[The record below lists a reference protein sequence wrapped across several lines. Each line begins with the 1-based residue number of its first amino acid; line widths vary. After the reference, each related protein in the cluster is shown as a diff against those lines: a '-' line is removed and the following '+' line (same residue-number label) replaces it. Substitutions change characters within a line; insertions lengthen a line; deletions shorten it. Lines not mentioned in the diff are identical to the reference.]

1 MTVDQTKQQALDFL
15 AYVAASPTAAHAAR
29 ETGRRLQE
37 AGFSPADETD
47 PWDFSPGA
55 CFFVRRNHTS
65 IVAVRV
71 GRKPPIE
78 SGARILGAHTDFPGL
93 RLKPNPL
100 YTKCGYLQMSVEVY
114 GSPLLHTWTDRDLGL
129 AGRAIVRSAAGKAE
143 TMLYDIPRP
152 IGRIPNLA
160 PHIRPEKSPSLTLN
174 KQAHLPPILALHDEA
189 GKTPDANALRTLL
202 ALALGEEYGATV
214 DPEAITAYTA
224 EPYDLQPGAL
234 AGLEEEFIVTRS
246 YDNLASCHA
255 ALGALL
261 GTEPQDHTQII
272 ALFDNEEVGSQT
284 MQGAG
289 SCFLDNVIERLCA
302 DAARPREAFFQT
314 IARSFV
320 ASVDGAH
327 AVHPNYQEAH
337 EPHHH
342 PLLGKGPVVKINAN
356 ERYTNQLEAH
366 DLLQT
371 CAQRSN
377 VTLQS
382 FVARTDVG
390 TGSTIG
396 PMTATR
402 LGIRSI
408 DLGNPMLA
416 MHSIREMAGTA
427 DQVAM
432 AKLLG
437 AFLA

>member
-1 MTVDQTKQQALDFL
+1 MAVDQTKQQALDFL
-15 AYVAASPTAAHAAR
+15 AYVAASPTAAHAVR
-29 ETGRRLQE
+29 ETGRRLQD
-37 AGFSPADETD
+37 AGFSAADEAES
-47 PWDFSPGA
+47 WEFSPGA

-65 IVAVRV
+65 IVAVRL
-71 GRKPPIE
+71 GQKPLSE
-78 SGARILGAHTDFPGL
+78 TGARILGAHTDFPGL

-100 YTKCGYLQMSVEVY
+100 YAKCGYVQMSVEVY
-114 GSPLLHTWTDRDLGL
+114 GGPLLHTWTDRDLGV

-143 TMLYDIPRP
+143 TMLYDISRP
-152 IGRIPNLA
+152 IARIPNLA

-174 KQAHLPPILALHDEA
+174 KQTHLPPVLALHGDDGA
-189 GKTPDANALRTLL
+189 SPDANMLRALL
-202 ALALGEEYGATV
+202 ARALEEEYGAKT
-214 DPEAITAYTA
+214 DPETITAFTA

-234 AGLEEEFIVTRS
+234 AGLKEEFIVTRS

-255 ALGALL
+255 ALDALL
-261 GTEPQDHTQII
+261 KAEPQDHTQII

-289 SCFLDNVIERLCA
+289 SRFLDNVIERLCA

-314 IARSFV
+314 IARSFI

-327 AVHPNYQEAH
+327 AIHPNYPEAH

-342 PLLGKGPVVKINAN
+342 PLLGKGPVVKVNAN
-356 ERYTNQLEAH
+356 ERYTTQLEAH
-366 DLLQT
+366 DLLQS
-371 CAQRSN
+371 CARTARVS
-377 VTLQS
+377 LQS

-402 LGIRSI
+402 LGIRSV

-427 DQVAM
+427 DQAAM
-432 AKLLG
+432 EKLLG